1 MKLIVSKVKRKPLK
15 QGSKAF
21 YLDLIPWMY
30 EVYGLNKVIA
40 YGYAH
45 SKEQAIG
52 SGLNLAEEMRDSKGY
67 YKGQEIDV
75 IVK

>member
-1 MKLIVSKVKRKPLK
+1 MKVVITKVKRPPLK
-15 QGSKAF
+15 PNAKGF
-21 YLDLIPWMY
+21 YMDLIPWRY
-30 EVYGLNKVIA
+30 EVFGVNKVIA

-52 SGLNLAEEMRDSKGY
+52 SGLNLAEYMRDSKGY
-67 YKGQEIDV
+67 YKNSEIDV

>member
-1 MKLIVSKVKRKPLK
+1 MKLIVSKTKRKPLK
-15 QGSKAF
+15 KGSKAF
-21 YLDLIPWMY
+21 YLELMPWLY
-30 EVYGLNKVIA
+30 EVHGFNKVIA

-52 SGLNLAEEMRDSKGY
+52 SGLNLAEDMRDSKGY